1 MSEQG
6 PDARPEASPEDS
18 GGIVKPALA
27 RFFWETWEFVKIIL
41 IAFLIAVPI
50 RYFIAQ
56 PFIVRGD
63 SMVPNFH
70 NGDYLVI
77 DELSYYV
84 RDPGRGEVVVFRYPL
99 DPKQFFIKRIIGLPG
114 EKIEVQDGKVMITPV
129 TGEPFMLSED
139 YLPGNLLTGNAR
151 TVQLEDGQYFVLG
164 DNRPFSSDSRVW
176 GVLQRN
182 FITGRALIRAWPP
195 GVAGL
200 VPQAAY

>member
-1 MSEQG
+1 
-6 PDARPEASPEDS
+6 
-18 GGIVKPALA
+18 
-27 RFFWETWEFVKIIL
+27 
-41 IAFLIAVPI
+41 
-50 RYFIAQ
+50 
-56 PFIVRGD
+56 
-63 SMVPNFH
+63 MVPNFH

-84 RDPGRGEVVVFRYPL
+84 RDPSRGEVVVFRYPL
-99 DPKQFFIKRIIGLPG
+99 DTKQFFIKRIIGLPG
-114 EKIEVQDGKVMITPV
+114 EQIEVQDGKVMITPV
-129 TGEPFMLSED
+129 AGEPFTLLER
-139 YLPGNLLTGNAR
+139 YVPENLATGNAR
-151 TVQLEDGQYFVLG
+151 NVRLEDGQYFVLG